1 MEKNELYELARRLDK
16 KFMEEELYCETY
28 ADWNDDICF
37 QIDWGDW
44 KHEHLRA
51 DWIAREFFE
60 ALGYVIRITEATTEE
75 DGSDTYSALHRVELV
90 MHIKEV

>member
-1 MEKNELYELARRLDK
+1 MEKKELYELARELDR
-16 KFMEEELYCETY
+16 KFMEEKLYCETY
-28 ADWNDDICF
+28 GDWDGRICY

-60 ALGYVIRITEATTEE
+60 ARGFRVYITEATTEE
-75 DGSDTYSALHRVELV
+75 DGSDTYSALHTVELLE
-90 MHIKEV
+90 IP

>member
-1 MEKNELYELARRLDK
+1 MEREKLYRLAEDLDK
-16 KFMEEELYCETY
+16 KFRAENLWCETY
-28 ADWNDDICF
+28 AEVWTDTICF

-60 ALGYVIRITEATTEE
+60 ALGYTIQISTETTEE
-75 DGSDTYSALHRVELV
+75 DGSDTYSALHE
-90 MHIKEV
+90 ISFKGC